1 MSLTAMLLLP
11 LPNTAFAAP
20 SVYCPTLNA
29 TVANGGSVMIDVSAC
44 DGPFDGGM
52 SGPIAPFA
60 QHGTVT
66 IGSNSGGTQFV
77 TYAHSGDAATS
88 DQFALEDNDL
98 GVVTVN
104 ITIDPPVS
112 PITVS
117 PGSLPSMTAGTAFS
131 QSLSATGGTAPYT
144 YSLQSGSLPVG
155 ISLTSGGLLSGTPT
169 QRGGYAFAV
178 RATDN
183 IGQVVDKGYTGTVLN
198 PTLSIAPTSAT
209 AIQGIALSQTIF
221 ASGGVGPYT
230 FAVESGLLPVGI
242 SLSSSGL
249 LSGTTSS
256 APGSYPLMLRVT
268 DSSTGPGVYFEL
280 ENFTLTVAPA
290 PSVSISVSPA
300 SVSEDGAGNLVY
312 TVTRSQNLSSSTIV
326 NLGYTGSAD
335 ASDYTGE
342 TLTVTIPSGSTS
354 GIVVINPSADVTVEA
369 DETVIVSIQSGTGY
383 TIGAPSSATGTILN
397 DDLGTLTI
405 NNVTIPE
412 GDSGTQTVPFTISL
426 SQPAGPSGVTFDITT
441 ANGTATAGEDYE
453 AKSILGATIA
463 PGGSTYSFN
472 VDVYGDTTNEPNEI
486 FLVNITNVTNAILGD
501 GQGAGTI
508 VNDDLAGPSIT
519 NISPNNGPEAGGT
532 SVTIT
537 GTNFT
542 GATAVTFGG
551 TAAASFAVNSSTTIS
566 AVTPAGTAGAVDVA
580 VTTPGGTNTETGGF
594 TYTAGTLPELSI
606 DDVTVGEN
614 GVNASFTI
622 TLSAP
627 AGPGGVTFDLT
638 TADGT
643 AVAGDDYYAFNG
655 SGFIPEGE
663 DTYYHGVGVI
673 SDAIDEPDE
682 TFFLDISN
690 VVGATLV
697 KARGTATINDD
708 APTITVAPANLSDA
722 TVGAPYSAT
731 VTASG
736 GTGPYTYAVT
746 VGALPGGLTLT
757 SSGTLSG
764 TPTAEGTFNFTITA
778 TDSSG
783 GNGPYT
789 GSRAYTIAVAAPTV
803 TVSPATLPAATVAAS
818 YSQSLTASG
827 GTAPYS
833 YAVTAGAL
841 PSGMNLSSVGVLSGT
856 PTAGGTFNFT
866 ITATDDS
873 GGIGP
878 HSGSRAYTLTVAA
891 PVIALS
897 PATLPTATQG
907 VAYAQTVT
915 ASGGTAPYTYS
926 ITGGSLPPSIG
937 MSSAGA
943 FSGTPTANGTFN
955 FTVTAT
961 DSSTG
966 TGPFTGSQAYSLQVN
981 AGVPPMVT
989 SVSVPANGSYRAGDV
1004 LSFVVNFNESIVVDT
1019 SGGTP
1024 SVPVTIGATTS
1035 DAYYL
1040 SGSGSNALVFRH
1052 TVNPGE
1058 LDTNG
1063 IQVGSAIELNGGT
1076 IANTSATPADL
1087 ALNNVGS
1094 TSGVLVD
1101 AVAPTVLSS
1110 AVSGS
1115 PLPDATTADF
1125 SVTFAEPVTGVDASD
1140 FSLTTSGAVSGTI
1153 SGVATADNITYVVS
1167 ITGISGTGSLRMD
1180 VLADGSISDG
1190 AGNAMVTAYTAGTP
1204 WVRGGS
1210 ADATLSNLTASAGT
1224 LAPSFDPPTTAYAVA
1239 VDSATD
1245 SITLTPTAADANATI
1260 AVEGQVVASGS
1271 ASQQIALAV
1280 GPTPIAVVVTAEDGA
1295 TTQTYTV
1302 TVTRAASTDATLASL
1317 APSSGSLDPA
1327 FDPATTTYAVA
1338 VDNSTDSLTLTP
1350 TTAEPNASITVGG
1363 QAVTSGNASQP
1374 LALAVGAT
1382 AIPVVVT
1389 AEDGLT
1395 TLTYTVTVT
1404 RAASADAT
1412 LASLTPSAGTLDPAF
1427 DPATT
1432 GYDVAVNNAIDN
1444 IALTPTVAGSN
1455 ASITVDGQS
1464 VVSGSGSQSVAL
1476 AVGSTVIPVVVTAE
1490 DGVTTQTYTVTVTRA
1505 ASADATLASLTPS
1518 AGTLDPAF
1526 SPSTAAYAIAVD
1538 NSTDSIALTP
1548 TAAEPNVTI
1557 TVNGQNVVSGS
1568 ASQAIALAVGSTV
1581 IEVVVTAGDGTT
1593 TRTYTVT
1600 VTRAASS
1607 NAKLASLTPSVGAL
1621 DPGFNPD
1628 SFDYAV
1634 AVANAVDSIALTP
1647 TADDANAMVTVNGQS
1662 VTSGGVS
1669 QAIALPVGSTAISVV
1684 VTAGDGT
1691 TTRTYTVTAM
1701 RAQPVPTVVSR
1712 EIEINAGETA
1722 SVDLTQGA
1730 TGGPFTDAAIV
1741 DLSDADAGSARI
1753 ERDGQTYRL
1762 VFASS
1767 STYAGGADVRF
1778 TLSNATGMSAPGTI
1792 AFTIVGRPNPAQ
1804 DPEVIGLLNAQTDA
1818 ARRFAQA
1825 QTQNFNDRLEQLHD
1839 EGDRRRSSMNLSLGY
1854 NAKEKRGDR
1863 EIQQLVERAHDVPGL
1878 LGYASTSDG
1887 RASGDAFGSNAEPEM
1902 PNGSGGMDLGAF
1914 AVWTGGYINFGES
1927 DDGALDLDHT
1937 MVGVSAGVD
1946 YRFSPKFV
1954 AGFGVGFGRDRTDVG
1969 DNGTQSTGHAY
1980 SAAIYGSYK
1989 PFDNFFLDGLVGG
2002 SWLDFDSRRYVSATG
2017 DFANGSR
2024 SGHQLFGSLTAAYE
2038 FRDDTWL
2045 LSPYGRVELS
2055 RTWLDGFAEEGG
2067 GDFGLRYGDQSIDT
2081 VSGVIGLRAQYA
2093 FKMPWGTLKPG
2104 ARIEY
2109 THDFAGSSRI
2119 NLGYIDLD
2127 HLPYWL
2133 EIEPSKRN
2141 YVTLGLSLDAD
2152 LPQDW
2157 TLGFDYRTAFGSD
2170 QQDHAFGL
2178 QIGKRF

>member
-1 MSLTAMLLLP
+1 
-11 LPNTAFAAP
+11 
-20 SVYCPTLNA
+20 
-29 TVANGGSVMIDVSAC
+29 MIDVSAC
-44 DGPFDGGM
+44 DGPSDGGM

-169 QRGGYAFAV
+169 QRGGYAFTV
-178 RATDN
+178 RATDD
-183 IGQVVDKGYTGTVLN
+183 IGQFVDKGYTGTVLN
-198 PTLSIAPTSAT
+198 PTISIAPTSAT

-300 SVSEDGAGNLVY
+300 SVNEDSVANLVY

-335 ASDYTGE
+335 GSDYTGE
-342 TLTVTIPSGSTS
+342 TLTVTIPAGSTS
-354 GIVVINPSADVTVEA
+354 GIVVINPNADVTVEA

-405 NNVTIPE
+405 NDVTIPE
-412 GDSGTQTVPFTISL
+412 GDSGTQTFPFTISL

-441 ANGTATAGEDYE
+441 ADLTATAGEDYQ
-453 AKSILGATIA
+453 AKSIVGATIA
-463 PGGSTYSFN
+463 PGESTYSFD
-472 VDVYGDTTNEPNEI
+472 VDVYGDTTNEPNER
-486 FLVNITNVTNAILGD
+486 FFVNITNVTNAILGD
-501 GQGAGTI
+501 GQGVGTI

-519 NISPNNGPEAGGT
+519 NISPNNGPAAGGT

-551 TAAASFAVNSSTTIS
+551 TAAASFTVNSSTTIS

-594 TYTAGTLPELSI
+594 TYTAATLPELSI

-638 TADGT
+638 TADGP

-663 DTYYHGVGVI
+663 DTYYHGVGAI

-708 APTITVAPANLSDA
+708 APTITVAPASLSDA

-746 VGALPGGLTLT
+746 AGALPGGLTLT

-803 TVSPATLPAATVAAS
+803 TVSPATLPAATVAVS

-833 YAVTAGAL
+833 YAVTVGAL

-878 HSGSRAYTLTVAA
+878 YTGSRAYTLTVAA

-897 PATLPTATQG
+897 PGTLPSANQG

-926 ITGGSLPPSIG
+926 ITGGSLPPGTS

-961 DSSTG
+961 DGSTG

-981 AGVPPMVT
+981 AGVPPIVT

-1004 LSFVVNFNESIVVDT
+1004 LSFVVNFNESVVVDT

-1035 DAYYL
+1035 DASYAA
-1040 SGSGSNALVFRH
+1040 GSGSNALVFQYV
-1052 TVNPGE
+1052 VNPGD

-1076 IANTSATPADL
+1076 IANVSSTPADL

-1140 FSLTTSGAVSGTI
+1140 FALTTSGAVSGTI

-1167 ITGISGTGSLRMD
+1167 ITGVSGVGSLRVD
-1180 VLADGSISDG
+1180 VLTDGSISDG
-1190 AGNAMVTAYTAGTP
+1190 AGNAMVAAYTSGTP

-1210 ADATLSNLTASAGT
+1210 ADATLSNLAASAGT
-1224 LAPSFDPPTTAYAVA
+1224 LAPAFDPSTTAYAVA
-1239 VDSATD
+1239 VDNATD
-1245 SITLTPTAADANATI
+1245 S
-1260 AVEGQVVASGS
+1260 V
-1271 ASQQIALAV
+1271 
-1280 GPTPIAVVVTAEDGA
+1280 
-1295 TTQTYTV
+1295 
-1302 TVTRAASTDATLASL
+1302 
-1317 APSSGSLDPA
+1317 
-1327 FDPATTTYAVA
+1327 
-1338 VDNSTDSLTLTP
+1338 TLTP
-1350 TTAEPNASITVGG
+1350 TTTEPNAG
-1363 QAVTSGNASQP
+1363 
-1374 LALAVGAT
+1374 
-1382 AIPVVVT
+1382 
-1389 AEDGLT
+1389 
-1395 TLTYTVTVT
+1395 
-1404 RAASADAT
+1404 
-1412 LASLTPSAGTLDPAF
+1412 
-1427 DPATT
+1427 
-1432 GYDVAVNNAIDN
+1432 
-1444 IALTPTVAGSN
+1444 
-1455 ASITVDGQS
+1455 ITVDGQS
-1464 VVSGSGSQSVAL
+1464 VVSGSASQSIAL

-1518 AGTLDPAF
+1518 AGSLDPAF
-1526 SPSTAAYAIAVD
+1526 SPSTAAYVVAVD
-1538 NSTDSIALTP
+1538 NATDSIALTP

-1557 TVNGQNVVSGS
+1557 TVSGQNVVSGS

-1581 IEVVVTAGDGTT
+1581 IEVVVTAEDATT
-1593 TRTYTVT
+1593 IRTYTVT
-1600 VTRAASS
+1600 VTRAASA
-1607 NAKLASLTPSVGAL
+1607 NARLASLMPSVGAL

-1628 SFDYAV
+1628 SVDYAV
-1634 AVANAVDSIALTP
+1634 AVANAVDRIALTP
-1647 TADDANAMVTVNGQS
+1647 TADDADATITVNGHS
-1662 VTSGGVS
+1662 VASGGVS

-1684 VTAGDGT
+1684 VIAGDGA

-1722 SVDLTQGA
+1722 SVDLTEGA

-1778 TLSNATGMSAPGTI
+1778 TLSNATGTSAPGTI

-1825 QTQNFNDRLEQLHD
+1825 QTKNFNDRLEQLHD

-1863 EIQQLVERAHDVPGL
+1863 ETQQLVERAHDVPGL

-1887 RASGDAFGSNAEPEM
+1887 RAPSDAFGSNAEPEM
-1902 PNGSGGMDLGAF
+1902 PNGSGGIDLGAF
-1914 AVWTGGYINFGES
+1914 AVWTGGYINFGGS

-1946 YRFSPKFV
+1946 YRFSRKFV

-1969 DNGTQSTGHAY
+1969 ANGTQSTGRAY

-1989 PFDNFFLDGLVGG
+1989 PFDNFFLDGVVGG
-2002 SWLDFDSRRYVSATG
+2002 SWLDFDSRRYVTATG
-2017 DFANGSR
+2017 DFATGNR
-2024 SGHQLFGSLTAAYE
+2024 SGHQVFGSLTAAYE
-2038 FRDDTWL
+2038 FRDDIWL
-2045 LSPYGRVELS
+2045 VSPYGRVEMS
-2055 RTWLDGFAEEGG
+2055 RTWLDGFTEEGG
-2067 GDFGLRYGDQSIDT
+2067 GDFGLGYGEQSIDT
-2081 VSGVIGLRAQYA
+2081 VSGVIGIRAKYA
-2093 FKMPWGTLKPG
+2093 FRTSWGTLTPG
-2104 ARIEY
+2104 ARVEY

-2119 NLGYIDLD
+2119 HLGYIDMD
-2127 HLPYWL
+2127 RLPYWL
-2133 EIEPSKRN
+2133 DIEASSRS
-2141 YVTLGLSLDAD
+2141 YMTLGLSLDAE
-2152 LPQDW
+2152 LPQAW
-2157 TLGFDYRTAFGSD
+2157 TLGFDYRTAFGNDS
-2170 QQDHAFGL
+2170 QDHAFGL
-2178 QIGKRF
+2178 EIAKRF

>member
-1 MSLTAMLLLP
+1 MQEVLRPVDRAHLSIWAVFSAFLRLPPRPAPRDRPTCKLHAAFGRLAVLFCMSLTAMLLLP
-11 LPNTAFAAP
+11 LTNTAFAAP
-20 SVYCPTLNA
+20 SVYCPTINA
-29 TVANGGSVMIDVSAC
+29 NVANGGSVMIEVSSC
-44 DGPFDGGM
+44 DGPLDGGM

-183 IGQVVDKGYTGTVLN
+183 IGQFVDKGYTGTVLN
-198 PTLSIAPTSAT
+198 PTISIAPTSAT
-209 AIQGIALSQTIF
+209 AIQGVSFSQTIF
-221 ASGGVGPYT
+221 ASGGVAPHT
-230 FAVESGLLPVGI
+230 FAVESGLLPAGI

-256 APGSYPLMLRVT
+256 APGSYPLTLRVT

-300 SVSEDGAGNLVY
+300 SVSEDGAANLVY
-312 TVTRSQNLSSSTIV
+312 TVTRSQNLATPTLV
-326 NLGYTGSAD
+326 NLGYSGSAD
-335 ASDYTGE
+335 GSDYDGA
-342 TLTVTIPSGSTS
+342 TLTVLIPSGSTS
-354 GIVVINPSADVTVEA
+354 GIVVIDSFADLTWEA
-369 DETVIVSIQSGTGY
+369 DETVIVSILSGSGY

-405 NNVTIPE
+405 NNVTIAE

-426 SQPAGPSGVTFDITT
+426 SQPAGPGGVTFDITT
-441 ANGTATAGEDYE
+441 ADLTATAGEDYE
-453 AKSILGATIA
+453 ATSFVGAQIA
-463 PGGSTYSFN
+463 QGGSTYSFD
-472 VDVYGDTTNEPNEI
+472 VDVYGDTSNEPNET
-486 FLVNITNVTNAILGD
+486 FFVNITNVTNAILGD
-501 GQGAGTI
+501 GQGVGTI
-508 VNDDLAGPSIT
+508 VNDD
-519 NISPNNGPEAGGT
+519 
-532 SVTIT
+532 
-537 GTNFT
+537 
-542 GATAVTFGG
+542 AV
-551 TAAASFAVNSSTTIS
+551 
-566 AVTPAGTAGAVDVA
+566 P
-580 VTTPGGTNTETGGF
+580 
-594 TYTAGTLPELSI
+594 
-606 DDVTVGEN
+606 
-614 GVNASFTI
+614 TI
-622 TLSAP
+622 TLAP
-627 AGPGGVTFDLT
+627 ASLSAT
-638 TADGT
+638 T
-643 AVAGDDYYAFNG
+643 
-655 SGFIPEGE
+655 
-663 DTYYHGVGVI
+663 
-673 SDAIDEPDE
+673 
-682 TFFLDISN
+682 
-690 VVGATLV
+690 VGAT
-697 KARGTATINDD
+697 
-708 APTITVAPANLSDA
+708 
-722 TVGAPYSAT
+722 YSET

-736 GTGPYTYAVT
+736 GTGPYTYVVT
-746 VGALPGGLTLT
+746 AGALPGGLTLT
-757 SSGTLSG
+757 SAGALSG

-783 GNGPYT
+783 GTGPYT

-878 HSGSRAYTLTVAA
+878 YTGSRAYTLTVAA

-897 PATLPTATQG
+897 PTTLPTATQG

-926 ITGGSLPPSIG
+926 IAVGALPSGINL
-937 MSSAGA
+937 SSSGVL
-943 FSGTPTANGTFN
+943 SGTPTGNGTFN

-961 DSSTG
+961 DGSTG
-966 TGPFTGSQAYSLQVN
+966 TGPFTGNQAYSLQVN
-981 AGVPPMVT
+981 AGVPPIVS
-989 SVSVPANGSYRAGDV
+989 SVSVPANASYRAGDV
-1004 LSFVVNFNESIVVDT
+1004 LYFVVNFNESVVVDT

-1024 SVPVTIGATTS
+1024 SVPITIGATTS

-1040 SGSGSNALVFRH
+1040 SGSGSNALVFRY
-1052 TVNPGE
+1052 TVNPGD

-1076 IANTSATPADL
+1076 IANISATPADL

-1153 SGVATADNITYVVS
+1153 SGVATADSITYVVS

-1180 VLADGSISDG
+1180 VLADGSIGDG
-1190 AGNAMVTAYTAGTP
+1190 AGNAMVAAYTSGTP

-1210 ADATLSNLTASAGT
+1210 ADATLSNLAASAGT
-1224 LAPSFDPPTTAYAVA
+1224 LAPAFDPSTTAYAVA
-1239 VDSATD
+1239 VDNATD

-1260 AVEGQVVASGS
+1260 AVDGQAVASGS
-1271 ASQQIALAV
+1271 TSQQIALAV
-1280 GPTPIAVVVTAEDGA
+1280 GSTPIGVVVTAEDGA

-1317 APSSGSLDPA
+1317 APSTGSLDPA

-1389 AEDGLT
+1389 AEDGVT
-1395 TLTYTVTVT
+1395 TQTYTVTVT

-1412 LASLTPSAGTLDPAF
+1412 LTSLTPSAGTLDPAF
-1427 DPATT
+1427 GPATT
-1432 GYDVAVNNAIDN
+1432 GYDVAVDNAIDN
-1444 IALTPTVAGSN
+1444 IALTPTAAGSN

-1464 VVSGSGSQSVAL
+1464 VVSGSASQSVAL

-1526 SPSTAAYAIAVD
+1526 SPSTAAYAVAVD

-1568 ASQAIALAVGSTV
+1568 ASQAIALAVGTTV
-1581 IEVVVTAGDGTT
+1581 IEVVVTAGDATT

-1634 AVANAVDSIALTP
+1634 AVANAVESIALTP
-1647 TADDANAMVTVNGQS
+1647 TADDANATITVNGQS

-1684 VTAGDGT
+1684 ATAGDGT

-1741 DLSDADAGSARI
+1741 DLSNPDAGSARV

-1887 RASGDAFGSNAEPEM
+1887 RAPSDAFGSNAEPEM

-2104 ARIEY
+2104 ARVEY